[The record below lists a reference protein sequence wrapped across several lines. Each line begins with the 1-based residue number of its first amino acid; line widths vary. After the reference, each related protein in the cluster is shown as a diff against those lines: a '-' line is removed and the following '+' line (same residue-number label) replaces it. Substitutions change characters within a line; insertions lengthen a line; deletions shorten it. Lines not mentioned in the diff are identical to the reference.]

1 MNKQGTVYT
10 IIFIFIVSFAFV
22 FLLSMTNQVTVEQ
35 VELNQELA
43 RRQAILSAMGIEA
56 ATEQQIQS
64 EFDRIVGDP
73 QRGLYVTTI
82 DGSRV
87 YASRFSG
94 AGLWGTISGFLAVSA
109 DFNQIVGIE
118 IVDDNET
125 PGLGG
130 RINEQWFKSQF
141 EGEDISGGRL
151 EVVMIEG
158 DGDSDKSNGLVDGV
172 TGATRTSDSI
182 QIIVNDELERLQSAA
197 VREELESLQ
206 TGGGNV

>member
-1 MNKQGTVYT
+1 MNKQGTIYT

-22 FLLSMTNQVTVEQ
+22 FLLSMTNQVTIEQ
-35 VELNQELA
+35 VQLNEELS
-43 RRQAILSAMGIEA
+43 RRQAILSAMGIA
-56 ATEQQIQS
+56 ATTQQEIQD
-64 EFDRIVGDP
+64 EFSRVTGDP
-73 QRGLYVTTI
+73 ETGLYVATI
-82 DGSRV
+82 DGERV
-87 YASRFSG
+87 YASQFAG

-109 DFNQIVGIE
+109 DFNEIVGIE

-130 RINEQWFKSQF
+130 RINETWFKSQF
-141 EGEDISGGRL
+141 EGEDITGGRL
-151 EVVMIEG
+151 EVAMLEG
-158 DGDSDKSNGLVDGV
+158 DGDDDKSNGLVDGV

-182 QIIVNDELERLQSAA
+182 ETIVNNELQRLQSTA

>member
-1 MNKQGTVYT
+1 MNKQGTIYT

-22 FLLSMTNQVTVEQ
+22 FLLSMTNQVTIEQ
-35 VELNQELA
+35 VQLNEELS
-43 RRQAILSAMGIEA
+43 RRQAILSAMGIA
-56 ATEQQIQS
+56 ATTQQEIQD
-64 EFDRIVGDP
+64 EFSRVTGDP
-73 QRGLYVTTI
+73 ETGLYVATI
-82 DGSRV
+82 DGERV
-87 YASRFSG
+87 YASQFAG

-109 DFNQIVGIE
+109 DFNEIVGIE

-130 RINEQWFKSQF
+130 RINETWFKSQF
-141 EGEDISGGRL
+141 EGEDITGGRL
-151 EVVMIEG
+151 EVAMLEG
-158 DGDSDKSNGLVDGV
+158 DGDDDKSNGLVDGV

-182 QIIVNDELERLQSAA
+182 ETIVNNELERLQSTA

>member
-1 MNKQGTVYT
+1 MNKQGTFYT

-43 RRQAILSAMGIEA
+43 RRQAILNAMGIEA
-56 ATEQQIQS
+56 VTQQEIQEEFEQITGDS
-64 EFDRIVGDP
+64 E
-73 QRGLYVTTI
+73 QGLYVATI
-82 DGSRV
+82 DGERV
-87 YASRFSG
+87 YATSFAG

-109 DFNQIVGIE
+109 DFNTIVGIE

-130 RINEQWFKSQF
+130 RINEEWFKQQF
-141 EGEDISGGRL
+141 VGEDISGGRL
-151 EVVMIEG
+151 EVTMLEG
-158 DGDSDKSNGLVDGV
+158 DGDPNKDNGLVDGV

-182 QIIVNDELERLQSAA
+182 ESIVNNQLSRLQSSA
-197 VREELESLQ
+197 VQQELETLQ
-206 TGGGNV
+206 SGGGNV